1 MSNINALTFSNALRH
16 AFMAGRGVPENGKIS
31 KADNEAWVE
40 TNRCIDLFHD
50 RINKILTDHIQNLRD
65 APHGWIGY
73 CTATDEWFWRAE
85 KIEDEHELI
94 EDVRPATK
102 AEKALLEK
110 TDGESIYDQVNI
122 LRQYREQLAHGFV
135 EKLVEATTKQFVAK
149 MIDQLQRETL
159 QIYVGEYKKSEGASD
174 WYVMIKLED
183 RELSLIKLPEKY
195 QAEYHAAELRWLIK
209 GEAKPDILA
218 FNP

>member
-16 AFMAGRGVPENGKIS
+16 AFMAGRGVPENGKLS
-31 KADNEAWVE
+31 KGDQDAWVE
-40 TNRCIDLFHD
+40 YAMPDAHFE
-50 RINKILTDHIQNLRD
+50 RINKILTDYIDNWRN

-85 KIEDEHELI
+85 KIDDEHELI

-110 TDGESIYDQVNI
+110 TDGESIYDQASTM
-122 LRQYREQLAHGFV
+122 RHHREQLAEGLV
-135 EKLVEATTKQFVAK
+135 GKLADETAKLVFGKVV
-149 MIDQLQRETL
+149 DQLQRETL
-159 QIYVGEYKKSEGASD
+159 QIYVAEYKKSEGSSD
-174 WYVMIKLED
+174 WYVVMKVED
-183 RELSLIKLPEKY
+183 RELSLLKLPAKY